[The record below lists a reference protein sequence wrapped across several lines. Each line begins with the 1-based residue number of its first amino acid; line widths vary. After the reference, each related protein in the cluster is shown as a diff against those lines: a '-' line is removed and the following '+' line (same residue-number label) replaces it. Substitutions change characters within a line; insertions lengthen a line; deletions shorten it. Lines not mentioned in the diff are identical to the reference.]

1 MSCTQLERSGVSDWR
16 QYPQGLVLVPTRE
29 LASQV
34 YSEAV
39 KYCYRSLLKP
49 CVVYG
54 GTSVGGQMSDVAR
67 GCVLLVATPGRLVDF
82 LDRGRIGL
90 DNCK

>member
-1 MSCTQLERSGVSDWR
+1 MERGGYKDKR
-16 QYPQGLVLVPTRE
+16 QYPLGLVLVPTRE

-39 KYCYRSLLKP
+39 KYSYRSLIQP

-54 GTSVGGQMSDVAR
+54 GTSVVSQMRDVAR

-82 LDRGRIGL
+82 LERDRIGL
-90 DNCK
+90 DLCR